1 METGNLKQN
10 IVNLEGVIGDVHR
23 NLRESKNLA
32 ESTRAEVVGMES
44 NVGLLTNDTPKA
56 FFPQINEMFK
66 DLQQEIRRQNDVNEF
81 MLKQITELRKEDSV
95 IRQKIVDSETKS
107 RILEDAVGVSYR

>member
-10 IVNLEGVIGDVHR
+10 IANLDGFISDVHKK
-23 NLRESKNLA
+23 LRESKNLA

-44 NVGLLTNDTPKA
+44 NVGLLTDDTPKA
-56 FFPQINEMFK
+56 FFPQINEIFR

-81 MLKQITELRKEDSV
+81 LLKQITELKKEDSV
-95 IRQKIVDSETKS
+95 IKQKIVDSETKS
-107 RILEDAVGVSYR
+107 RILEDAVGISYR